1 MKLKFDRKTCQTSSV
16 NSVRISRPRTDIIS
30 ELTIWIT
37 YIAKSQNLVELLFAD
52 SPGSYPLTHSCSV
65 PILNASTNFPH
76 VKYGEF
82 SVPAVVFSVP
92 IIPLF
97 LMGTV
102 SVMLGGINTTGWGS
116 LKWYNVWQGV
126 ATKKTSCPF
135 PLRAINNNRS
145 LIQSLFNA
153 LHVYSFSLS
162 GFRNLAENARCLAP
176 PCCFSSSR
184 SASFLSPEIIWR
196 IHRFEF
202 RNLTG
207 TSQGGCRNLSLA
219 FQREATQFLM
229 AKNFTVNNL
238 QACHLPLTLWRT
250 WC

>member
-92 IIPLF
+92 IITLL

>member
-1 MKLKFDRKTCQTSSV
+1 MPNLISQQCSHIQTTYGHHKRAYNLNYLHPQVTESC
-16 NSVRISRPRTDIIS
+16 
-30 ELTIWIT
+30 WIT
-37 YIAKSQNLVELLFAD
+37 FRRFAGELPTF
-52 SPGSYPLTHSCSV
+52 SV

-135 PLRAINNNRS
+135 PPRAINNNRS

-153 LHVYSFSLS
+153 LHGYSFSLS
-162 GFRNLAENARCLAP
+162 GFRNLAENARCLVP

-184 SASFLSPEIIWR
+184 SASFLSPENIWR